1 LELLAA
7 DHVKEARELIDRG
20 ATGRLSPVAVNAA
33 LAAMKSEYS
42 DNPYFA
48 LDLDTSLTPQQRLA
62 QKTEIDRQQALKTL
76 ISNLLSLG
84 VSGMLIAMCLS
95 MAEPIIDHNTTK
107 ALVNGA
113 VGAALGLVGG
123 AVVSL
128 FIGKLYD
135 ALIRWAPT
143 GDDASAARMLAEAV
157 KWGVLGLFLS
167 IAPGLLMGNVKKLTI
182 GLLGGLMGGLIGG
195 ALFDPIFTATDS
207 NAVSRLIA
215 LLAIGVCAGGL
226 TGLIENAAKGGWL
239 KVTAGLITG
248 KQFILYRNPTFI
260 GSGPE
265 CPIYLFRDPKVGKRH
280 AAVHIVLG
288 GFEIENLPLGADTLI
303 NGKSVK
309 RARLRAGDVI
319 QVGATKFLFQEKM
332 AKA

>member
-1 LELLAA
+1 
-7 DHVKEARELIDRG
+7 
-20 ATGRLSPVAVNAA
+20 
-33 LAAMKSEYS
+33 
-42 DNPYFA
+42 
-48 LDLDTSLTPQQRLA
+48 
-62 QKTEIDRQQALKTL
+62 
-76 ISNLLSLG
+76 
-84 VSGMLIAMCLS
+84 
-95 MAEPIIDHNTTK
+95 
-107 ALVNGA
+107 
-113 VGAALGLVGG
+113 
-123 AVVSL
+123 
-128 FIGKLYD
+128 
-135 ALIRWAPT
+135 
-143 GDDASAARMLAEAV
+143 
-157 KWGVLGLFLS
+157 
-167 IAPGLLMGNVKKLTI
+167 
-182 GLLGGLMGGLIGG
+182 
-195 ALFDPIFTATDS
+195 
-207 NAVSRLIA
+207 
-215 LLAIGVCAGGL
+215 
-226 TGLIENAAKGGWL
+226 LIENAAKGGWL